1 MLSGRRSGRPLF
13 SNPTMRLSTLRTA
26 AVGAAL
32 FIAPAALAQ
41 TAQTLPVT
49 QNWSTATFAT
59 ANDYSGAPG
68 FIGYLGTDSGTGV
81 PSTAPV
87 LDPQLVV
94 ADLSTTPVT
103 LNITPTTPATAASGG
118 VYFFPLANPVVAFQ
132 GSGTADA
139 PSLQLRVVTTSFI
152 NIRVR
157 YTLRDVDD
165 AVDDA
170 LQPVALQFR
179 AGTTG
184 AFTNV
189 AAAFVA
195 DASTGPSIAT
205 LTTPVDV
212 TLPAAANG
220 RASLDIRWIT
230 GNAVGSDELIGIDDI
245 QVTGTPGTASTETP
259 NGALTLVVANPVRGA
274 AQVRFSTET
283 AQDVRLALYDVLGRR
298 VATLADGTVSGAQSA
313 TLQTAGLAAGVYVL
327 RLTAGADVLT
337 QTVTV
342 VR

>member
-1 MLSGRRSGRPLF
+1 
-13 SNPTMRLSTLRTA
+13 MRLSTLRTA

-49 QNWSTATFAT
+49 QNWSTAPAV
-59 ANDYSGAPG
+59 ANDYSFAPG
-68 FIGYLGTDSGTGV
+68 FIGYLGSDG
-81 PSTAPV
+81 STTSPFV
-87 LDPQLVV
+87 LDPQVVV
-94 ADLSTTPVT
+94 ADLSPTPVN
-103 LNITPTTPATAASGG
+103 LNITPTTPGTAASGG
-118 VYFFPLANPVVAFQ
+118 LYYFPLANPVVAFQ
-132 GSGTADA
+132 GSGTADS
-139 PSLQLRVVTTSFI
+139 PVLQLRVVTTSFI
-152 NIRVR
+152 NVRVR
-157 YTLRDVDD
+157 YLLRDVDD
-165 AVDDA
+165 NTDNSI
-170 LQPVALQFR
+170 QPVALQFR

-184 AFTNV
+184 DFTNV
-189 AAAFVA
+189 PAAYVA
-195 DASTGPSIAT
+195 DASAGPSLT
-205 LTTPVDV
+205 LDTPVDV
-212 TLPAAANG
+212 TLPAAANN

-230 GNAVGSDELIGIDDI
+230 GNAAGSDELIGIDGI

-259 NGALTLVVANPVRGA
+259 NGALTLVVANPLRGA

-313 TLQTAGLAAGVYVL
+313 TLQTAGLATGVYVL